1 MRVSAQKG
9 TITVGMSSSNG
20 AGISPVIFSAAKV
33 KDFVEFR
40 GGKGERDKKR
50 GSTEVTREIE
60 IKIRKKK
67 CQ

>member
-20 AGISPVIFSAAKV
+20 AGISPVIFSEAKV

-40 GGKGERDKKR
+40 GGKGERVKRKGSNESNKGNRNQNKKKR
-50 GSTEVTREIE
+50 VR
-60 IKIRKKK
+60 
-67 CQ
+67 